1 MATSADSA
9 ALLATGQLAYQQ
21 AAVPPQLGHVNNA
34 AKAAKVA
41 QDFEAFFLGQMLQ
54 PMFQDIP
61 TDGPMGG
68 GSAEQTWRS
77 MLVDEMGK
85 SMAKAGG
92 IGLADQVRRQML
104 QTQEAQAK

>member
-1 MATSADSA
+1 MSASTDAA
-9 ALLATGQLAYQQ
+9 ALLSTGQMAYQ
-21 AAVPPQLGHVNNA
+21 AAHVPPQLGHVNSV
-34 AKAAKVA
+34 AKANKVA

-68 GSAEQTWRS
+68 GSAEGMWRQ
-77 MLVDEMGK
+77 MLVDEVGK

-92 IGLADQVRRQML
+92 IGLAAQVKHQLL
-104 QTQEAQAK
+104 QAQEAHAK